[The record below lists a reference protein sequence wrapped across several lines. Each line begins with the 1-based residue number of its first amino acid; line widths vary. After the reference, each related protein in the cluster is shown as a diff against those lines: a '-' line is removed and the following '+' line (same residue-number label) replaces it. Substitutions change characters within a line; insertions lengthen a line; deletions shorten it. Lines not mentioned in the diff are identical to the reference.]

1 MDSKCYYRFH
11 AVLLS
16 NNGHAFGCKNCFF
29 RNPARG
35 KRTPPPYLESQHER
49 YSIHVEKNELHRS
62 YRQLAGNVVECVSDV
77 YSRSIIFFKKKRAAP
92 QNVERRPVSVQ
103 LHVRLAEVFLS
114 QICEGFRRSLDGL
127 VRNAEGQSYVSWASE
142 CASRNHEDS
151 LLFR

>member
-29 RNPARG
+29 RNPAGG

-62 YRQLAGNVVECVSDV
+62 YRQLGGNVVECVSDV
-77 YSRSIIFFKKKRAAP
+77 YGRSIIFRKKTGGATKCGAPPCFCSITRPTSRSISFPDLRRIPPISGWSRSKCRRTVLRILGKRMRFP
-92 QNVERRPVSVQ
+92 EP
-103 LHVRLAEVFLS
+103 
-114 QICEGFRRSLDGL
+114 
-127 VRNAEGQSYVSWASE
+127 
-142 CASRNHEDS
+142 
-151 LLFR
+151 